1 MGVEEDRLRD
11 ELFQAEF
18 GQYFSAVSADSPVGV
33 CSKCITVRSRDEVD
47 SNEKCPADLDV
58 NAAKLH
64 DWVGFSEA
72 EKLKEFIQQNISR
85 FRQLVEQASVE
96 VTIEPTDD

>member
-47 SNEKCPADLDV
+47 SNEKCPADLLQSGMSDV
-58 NAAKLH
+58 NAAKLL

-72 EKLKEFIQQNISR
+72 EKLKEFIQQNSYR
-85 FRQLVEQASVE
+85 HCY
-96 VTIEPTDD
+96 